1 MKAVVT
7 MGQGGLDQLVY
18 KDVPVPVLGAG
29 EVLVRVLAAG
39 MNNTDINTRMGWYA
53 DDVTA
58 STADLAHQPLATQA
72 VGGGGLETGDTV
84 SVDSRNRLLRGR
96 RGRRPR

>member
-39 MNNTDINTRMGWYA
+39 MNNTDINTRMG
-53 DDVTA
+53 
-58 STADLAHQPLATQA
+58 
-72 VGGGGLETGDTV
+72 
-84 SVDSRNRLLRGR
+84 
-96 RGRRPR
+96 